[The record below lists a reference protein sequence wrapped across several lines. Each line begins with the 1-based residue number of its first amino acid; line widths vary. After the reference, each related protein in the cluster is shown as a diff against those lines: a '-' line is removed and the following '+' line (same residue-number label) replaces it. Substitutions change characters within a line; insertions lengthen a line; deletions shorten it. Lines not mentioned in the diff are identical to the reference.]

1 MTRSRLAVCVLIVMC
16 ASASATAT
24 AGTRTTIVFS
34 QDTNAC
40 EHKTTATDEERST
53 IEVSIVEGGPS
64 GKEAAARKDIPVRVE
79 RDGKEL
85 GKATVKAKSTRL
97 DAPVT
102 FASGAGATIVRV
114 GDEKTSCNFIIE
126 APASPPSSDPSS
138 PAPRPGAP
146 TPTDPRSA
154 TLVAQARQ
162 YLGQQNI
169 LDHERTGGWL
179 GHTYKLYHLPDGS
192 PAFPLP
198 NRIAEEDRVE
208 LWIVAVAGEAAT
220 AEITTCNEVP
230 VARIS
235 GVRPSEQALPPKSGE
250 GIRDGAAALPAF
262 QLRPVAPSSRCAEQ
276 LSYKISSQHGQQEI
290 SIKIAPVHLFAWGLA
305 YGFDFGRPTRLSLVE
320 RPVAG
325 GAGETERVIVSERDS
340 AGLRPMVTLTLN
352 ACRANLQDWDL
363 CDAFGLTAMA
373 DPGRLT
379 EGGGLG
385 LKLQPYPG
393 LGVLVGV
400 TFFQVDTFKAGHALQ
415 VGDVFGQPGEL
426 PIDKDFTWKSLG
438 LFLGFGGDTETVKKL
453 F

>member
-1 MTRSRLAVCVLIVMC
+1 MMSVSRLAICVLIVMC
-16 ASASATAT
+16 ATAA
-24 AGTRTTIVFS
+24 AGTRTTIAFS
-34 QDTNAC
+34 QDTSAC
-40 EHKTTATDEERST
+40 ESRTATTDEERST
-53 IEVSIVEGGPS
+53 VEVSIVEGGPP
-64 GKEAAARKDIPVRVE
+64 GKEAAARKEIPVRVE

-85 GKATVKAKSTRL
+85 GKATVKAKSTKL
-97 DAPVT
+97 DPPVT

-114 GDEKTSCNFIIE
+114 GDEKTSCNFII
-126 APASPPSSDPSS
+126 AASASPQPSDPRPGDPRPGDPKSSDPK
-138 PAPRPGAP
+138 
-146 TPTDPRSA
+146 SA
-154 TLVAQARQ
+154 SIVEAARQ
-162 YLGQQNI
+162 YLSQQNI
-169 LDHERTGGWL
+169 LDHERTGGWR

-235 GVRPSEQALPPKSGE
+235 GASLSEQAQPIKSGE
-250 GIRDGAAALPAF
+250 GIRDGAAEPPAF
-262 QLRPVAPSSRCAEQ
+262 QLRSVAPSSRCAEQ
-276 LSYKISSQHGQQEI
+276 LSYKLGSRHGQQEI

-363 CDAFGLTAMA
+363 CDAIGLTAMV
-373 DPGRLT
+373 DPGRLA

-393 LGVLVGV
+393 LGVLIGL
-400 TFFQVDTFKAGHALQ
+400 TFFQVDTFQAGHALQ
-415 VGDVFGQPGEL
+415 VGDVFGPAGEL
-426 PIDKDFTWKSLG
+426 PIDKDFTRKSLG